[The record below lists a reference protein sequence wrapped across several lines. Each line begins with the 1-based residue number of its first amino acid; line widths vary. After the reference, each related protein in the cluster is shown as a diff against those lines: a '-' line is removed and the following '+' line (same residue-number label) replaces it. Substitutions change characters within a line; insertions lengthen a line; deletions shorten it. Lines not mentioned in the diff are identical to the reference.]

1 MSRPSFSPLRLAG
14 FVILLAL
21 VESGAL
27 AQEHIGISSAVNPEV
42 TGAPPGAVA
51 RQVVIGQDVVFN
63 ERFTTGPLGQTQLL
77 FLDESAM
84 TIGPNSDLTIDQ
96 FVYDPKSGTG
106 HLAMST
112 SRGLLRFVGGKL
124 SKQEEGVSLRTS
136 TATLAV
142 RGGAFLLD
150 LTTEGRMGAIFI
162 YGRTLTVTG
171 ADGVTQTLHRPG
183 FAISIGGPGGAP
195 SAPFPVPPGR
205 IAQLVSHLDGRVGA
219 TGGARTV
226 PSDATVARSGVAA
239 TISGDVAGSVQQATQ
254 SQPTPQVQTVSVSS
268 LQSSADIGT
277 VQSQGS
283 SVIQRADTMRTPPGT
298 VLGSSSKVT
307 TTTAMVTTTNMTP
320 NAQLVSPLPNAQLI
334 SPPPVGRLV
343 GPILGHPPVNQNF
356 VSGLVTV
363 PR

>member
-1 MSRPSFSPLRLAG
+1 MSRPGFFPLRRAG
-14 FVILLAL
+14 VAALLLAL
-21 VESGAL
+21 GASGAL
-27 AQEHIGISSAVNPEV
+27 AQERVGVSSAVNPDV
-42 TGAPPGAVA
+42 TGAAPGAAA

-96 FVYDPKSGTG
+96 FVYDAKSGTG
-106 HLAMST
+106 QLAMSA

-150 LTTEGRMGAIFI
+150 LTTEGRMEAIFI
-162 YGRTLTVTG
+162 YGRNLTVTG
-171 ADGVTQTLHRPG
+171 ADGVTQTLQRPG

-205 IAQLVSHLDGRVGA
+205 IAQLVGHLDGRVGA
-219 TGGARTV
+219 TGGARAV

-254 SQPTPQVQTVSVSS
+254 SQPTPQVQTVSVSA
-268 LQSSADIGT
+268 LQSSANIGT

-283 SVIQRADTMRTPPGT
+283 SVIQQAYTAPTPSGTMFG
-298 VLGSSSKVT
+298 
-307 TTTAMVTTTNMTP
+307 TTAGTATNITS
-320 NAQLVSPLPNAQLI
+320 NAQLASPNPPIGGLFGPDILPR
-334 SPPPVGRLV
+334 PPTS
-343 GPILGHPPVNQNF
+343 QNF
-356 VSGLVTV
+356 VTVLVKR
-363 PR
+363 PN

>member
-1 MSRPSFSPLRLAG
+1 MLRPSFFLLRVAG
-14 FVILLAL
+14 FAALLPVLAA
-21 VESGAL
+21 SGVV
-27 AQEHIGISSAVNPEV
+27 AQERVGVSGAVNPDV
-42 TGAPPGAVA
+42 TGAPPGAA
-51 RQVVIGQDVVFN
+51 TRQVVIGQDVVFN
-63 ERFTTGPLGQTQLL
+63 ERITTGALGQTQLL

-106 HLAMST
+106 QLAMSA
-112 SRGLLRFVGGKL
+112 SRGLLRYVGGKL

-150 LTTEGRMGAIFI
+150 LTTEGRMEAIFI

-171 ADGVTQTLHRPG
+171 IGGVTETLRRPG
-183 FAISIGGPGGAP
+183 YAISIAGPGGVP

-205 IAQLVSHLDGRVGA
+205 IAQLVGHLDGRVGA
-219 TGGARTV
+219 SAGARTV

-239 TISGDVAGSVQQATQ
+239 TISGDVSGSVQQAAQ
-254 SQPTPQVQTVSVSS
+254 SQPITPVQTVSVST
-268 LQSSADIGT
+268 LQSSFNIGT

-283 SVIQRADTMRTPPGT
+283 PVIQQADTGTIFGTPSNT
-298 VLGSSSKVT
+298 NST
-307 TTTAMVTTTNMTP
+307 MATTNMTS
-320 NAQLVSPLPNAQLI
+320 NAQLSSPN
-334 SPPPVGRLV
+334 PPVGGLA
-343 GPILGHPPVNQNF
+343 GPDILPRPPTNRTVVN
-356 VSGLVTV
+356 VMVRP

>member
-1 MSRPSFSPLRLAG
+1 MSRPGFFPLRLAG
-14 FVILLAL
+14 VAALLLAL
-21 VESGAL
+21 GASGAL
-27 AQEHIGISSAVNPEV
+27 AQERVGVSSAVNPDV
-42 TGAPPGAVA
+42 TGTAPGTAS

-63 ERFTTGPLGQTQLL
+63 ERFTTGALGQTQLL

-106 HLAMST
+106 QLAMSA

-150 LTTEGRMGAIFI
+150 LTTEGRMEAIFI
-162 YGRTLTVTG
+162 YGRNLTVTG
-171 ADGVTQTLHRPG
+171 ADGVTQTLQRPG

-205 IAQLVSHLDGRVGA
+205 IAQLVGHLDGRVGA
-219 TGGARTV
+219 TGGARAV

-254 SQPTPQVQTVSVSS
+254 AQPASQVQPVSVSA
-268 LQSSADIGT
+268 LQSSANVGT
-277 VQSQGS
+277 VQAQGS
-283 SVIQRADTMRTPPGT
+283 PAVQQAYTAPTVSGTM
-298 VLGSSSKVT
+298 LG
-307 TTTAMVTTTNMTP
+307 TTTAGTTTNITSA
-320 NAQLVSPLPNAQLI
+320 AQLASPNPPIGGLFGPDILPRPAT
-334 SPPPVGRLV
+334 
-343 GPILGHPPVNQNF
+343 NQNF
-356 VSGLVTV
+356 VNVLVKR
-363 PR
+363 PN

>member
-1 MSRPSFSPLRLAG
+1 MSRPGFFPLRLVGIAAL
-14 FVILLAL
+14 LLAL
-21 VESGAL
+21 GASGAL
-27 AQEHIGISSAVNPEV
+27 AQERVGVSSAVNPDV
-42 TGAPPGAVA
+42 TGAAPGAAA

-63 ERFTTGPLGQTQLL
+63 ERFTTGALGQTQLL

-96 FVYDPKSGTG
+96 FVYDVKSGTG
-106 HLAMST
+106 QLAMSA

-124 SKQEEGVSLRTS
+124 SKQEEGVSL
-136 TATLAV
+136 AV

-150 LTTEGRMGAIFI
+150 LTTEGRMEAIFI

-183 FAISIGGPGGAP
+183 FAVSIGGPGGAP

-205 IAQLVSHLDGRVGA
+205 IAQLVDHLDGRVGA
-219 TGGARTV
+219 TGGARAV

-268 LQSSADIGT
+268 LQSSANIGT
-277 VQSQGS
+277 VQNQGS
-283 SVIQRADTMRTPPGT
+283 SVIQQAYTSLTASGTTFGLNSSTNNSMAMTPTTMTNNS
-298 VLGSSSKVT
+298 VMT
-307 TTTAMVTTTNMTP
+307 TTTNTMSSTQTA
-320 NAQLVSPLPNAQLI
+320 
-334 SPPPVGRLV
+334 SPPILSVGTSFLQRTTLI
-343 GPILGHPPVNQNF
+343 PILLPPRPPF
-356 VSGLVTV
+356 PGM
-363 PR
+363 

>member
-1 MSRPSFSPLRLAG
+1 MARPGFLPRRLAG
-14 FVILLAL
+14 VAALLLAL
-21 VESGAL
+21 AGGAAL
-27 AQEHIGISSAVNPEV
+27 AQERVGVSSAVNPEV
-42 TGAPPGAVA
+42 TGTPPGAAA
-51 RQVVIGQDVVFN
+51 RQVVIGQEVVFN

-96 FVYDPKSGTG
+96 FVYDPKSGSG
-106 HLAMST
+106 HLAMSA

-150 LTTEGRMGAIFI
+150 LTTEGRMEAIFI
-162 YGRTLTVTG
+162 YGRALTVTG
-171 ADGVTQTLHRPG
+171 VGGVTETLHRPG
-183 FAISIGGPGGAP
+183 FAISIAGPGGTP

-205 IAQLVSHLDGRVGA
+205 IAQLVGHLDGRVGA
-219 TGGARTV
+219 SGGARAV

-239 TISGDVAGSVQQATQ
+239 TISGDVAGSVQQAAQ

-268 LQSSADIGT
+268 LQSSANIGT

-283 SVIQRADTMRTPPGT
+283 PVIQRADTAPIPSGT
-298 VLGSSSKVT
+298 VLGT
-307 TTTAMVTTTNMTP
+307 TSTVTTTNITSS
-320 NAQLVSPLPNAQLI
+320 AQPASPSVPVQPDVSPRPAK
-334 SPPPVGRLV
+334 V
-343 GPILGHPPVNQNF
+343 QNF
-356 VSGLVTV
+356 VKVLVT
-363 PR
+363 PPH

>member
-1 MSRPSFSPLRLAG
+1 
-14 FVILLAL
+14 
-21 VESGAL
+21 
-27 AQEHIGISSAVNPEV
+27 
-42 TGAPPGAVA
+42 
-51 RQVVIGQDVVFN
+51 VFN
-63 ERFTTGPLGQTQLL
+63 ERFTTGALGQTQLL

-106 HLAMST
+106 QLAMSA

-150 LTTEGRMGAIFI
+150 LTTEGRMEAIFI
-162 YGRTLTVTG
+162 YGRNLTVTG
-171 ADGVTQTLHRPG
+171 ADGVTQTLQRPG

-205 IAQLVSHLDGRVGA
+205 IAQLVGHLDGRVGA
-219 TGGARTV
+219 TGGARAV

-254 SQPTPQVQTVSVSS
+254 AQPASQVQPVSVSA
-268 LQSSADIGT
+268 LQSSANVGT
-277 VQSQGS
+277 VQAQGS
-283 SVIQRADTMRTPPGT
+283 PAVQQAYTAPTVSGTM
-298 VLGSSSKVT
+298 LG
-307 TTTAMVTTTNMTP
+307 TTTAGTTTNITSA
-320 NAQLVSPLPNAQLI
+320 AQLASPNPPIGGLFGPDILPRPAT
-334 SPPPVGRLV
+334 
-343 GPILGHPPVNQNF
+343 NQNF
-356 VSGLVTV
+356 VNVLVKR
-363 PR
+363 PN

>member
-1 MSRPSFSPLRLAG
+1 MLGPRFFLLSLAG
-14 FVILLAL
+14 FAALLPVLAA
-21 VESGAL
+21 SGVV
-27 AQEHIGISSAVNPEV
+27 AQERVGVSSAVNPEV
-42 TGAPPGAVA
+42 TGAPPGAAA

-63 ERFTTGPLGQTQLL
+63 ERITTGPLGQTQLL

-96 FVYDPKSGTG
+96 FVYDRKSGTG
-106 HLAMST
+106 QLAMSA
-112 SRGLLRFVGGKL
+112 SRGLLRYVGGKL

-150 LTTEGRMGAIFI
+150 LTTEGRMEAIFI

-171 ADGVTQTLHRPG
+171 VGGVTETLRRPG
-183 FAISIGGPGGAP
+183 YAISIAGPGGAP

-205 IAQLVSHLDGRVGA
+205 IAQLVGHLDGRVGA
-219 TGGARTV
+219 SGGARAV

-254 SQPTPQVQTVSVSS
+254 SQPTTPVQTVSVSG
-268 LQSSADIGT
+268 LQSSANIGT

-283 SVIQRADTMRTPPGT
+283 PVIQAAYTSPTPSGT
-298 VLGSSSKVT
+298 NLATNSHTTVT
-307 TTTAMVTTTNMTP
+307 TTTNITSNPQLASP
-320 NAQLVSPLPNAQLI
+320 N
-334 SPPPVGRLV
+334 PPVGGLS
-343 GPILGHPPVNQNF
+343 GSAILPNF
-356 VSGLVTV
+356 VTV
-363 PR
+363 PVKPPR

>member
-1 MSRPSFSPLRLAG
+1 MSRPGFFPLRLAG
-14 FVILLAL
+14 VAALLLAL
-21 VESGAL
+21 GASGAL
-27 AQEHIGISSAVNPEV
+27 AQERVGVSSAVNPDV
-42 TGAPPGAVA
+42 TGTAPGTAS

-63 ERFTTGPLGQTQLL
+63 ERFTTGALGQTQLL

-96 FVYDPKSGTG
+96 FVYDAKSGTG
-106 HLAMST
+106 QLAMSA

-150 LTTEGRMGAIFI
+150 LTTEGRMEAIFI
-162 YGRTLTVTG
+162 YGRNLTVTG
-171 ADGVTQTLHRPG
+171 ADGVTQTLQRPG

-205 IAQLVSHLDGRVGA
+205 IAQLVGHLDGRVGA
-219 TGGARTV
+219 TGGARAV

-254 SQPTPQVQTVSVSS
+254 AQPASQVQPVSVSA
-268 LQSSADIGT
+268 LQSSANVGT
-277 VQSQGS
+277 VQAQGS
-283 SVIQRADTMRTPPGT
+283 PAVQQAYTAPTASGTM
-298 VLGSSSKVT
+298 LG
-307 TTTAMVTTTNMTP
+307 TTTAGTTTNITSA
-320 NAQLVSPLPNAQLI
+320 AQLASPNPPIGGLFGPDILPRPAT
-334 SPPPVGRLV
+334 
-343 GPILGHPPVNQNF
+343 NQNF
-356 VSGLVTV
+356 VNVLVKR
-363 PR
+363 PN

>member
-1 MSRPSFSPLRLAG
+1 MSRPGFFPLRLAG
-14 FVILLAL
+14 VAALLLAL
-21 VESGAL
+21 GASGAL
-27 AQEHIGISSAVNPEV
+27 AQERVGVSSAVNPDV
-42 TGAPPGAVA
+42 TGTAPGTAS

-106 HLAMST
+106 QLAMSA

-150 LTTEGRMGAIFI
+150 LTTEGRMEAIFI
-162 YGRTLTVTG
+162 YGRNLTVTG
-171 ADGVTQTLHRPG
+171 ADGVTQTLQRPG

-205 IAQLVSHLDGRVGA
+205 IAQLVGHLDGRVGA
-219 TGGARTV
+219 TGGARAV

-254 SQPTPQVQTVSVSS
+254 AQPASQVQPVSVSA
-268 LQSSADIGT
+268 LQSSANVGT
-277 VQSQGS
+277 VQAQGS
-283 SVIQRADTMRTPPGT
+283 PAVQQAYTAPTVSGTM
-298 VLGSSSKVT
+298 LG
-307 TTTAMVTTTNMTP
+307 TTTAGTTTNITSA
-320 NAQLVSPLPNAQLI
+320 AQLASPNPPIGGLFGPDILPRPAT
-334 SPPPVGRLV
+334 
-343 GPILGHPPVNQNF
+343 NQNF
-356 VSGLVTV
+356 VNVLVKR
-363 PR
+363 PN

>member
-1 MSRPSFSPLRLAG
+1 MSKPRFFPFRIAG
-14 FVILLAL
+14 FAALLPVLAAG
-21 VESGAL
+21 GAV
-27 AQEHIGISSAVNPEV
+27 AQERVGVSGAVNPEV
-42 TGAPPGAVA
+42 TGAPPGVAA

-63 ERFTTGPLGQTQLL
+63 ERITTGPQGQTQLL

-106 HLAMST
+106 HLAMSA

-150 LTTEGRMGAIFI
+150 LTTEGRMEAIFI
-162 YGRTLTVTG
+162 YGRSLTVTG
-171 ADGVTQTLHRPG
+171 VGGVTETLRRPG
-183 FAISIGGPGGAP
+183 YAISLAGPGGVP

-205 IAQLVSHLDGRVGA
+205 IAQLVGHLDGRVGA
-219 TGGARTV
+219 TGGARAV

-239 TISGDVAGSVQQATQ
+239 TISGDVSGSVQQAAQ
-254 SQPTPQVQTVSVSS
+254 SQPVTPVQTVSVST
-268 LQSSADIGT
+268 LQSSFNIGT

-283 SVIQRADTMRTPPGT
+283 SVIQQADTGTFFSTP
-298 VLGSSSKVT
+298 SSTSST
-307 TTTAMVTTTNMTP
+307 MTTANITS
-320 NAQLVSPLPNAQLI
+320 NAQLPSPNPPIGGSSGPDILPR
-334 SPPPVGRLV
+334 PPM
-343 GPILGHPPVNQNF
+343 NQNY
-356 VSGLVTV
+356 VTV
-363 PR
+363 LVRRPN

>member
-1 MSRPSFSPLRLAG
+1 
-14 FVILLAL
+14 
-21 VESGAL
+21 
-27 AQEHIGISSAVNPEV
+27 
-42 TGAPPGAVA
+42 
-51 RQVVIGQDVVFN
+51 VFN

-106 HLAMST
+106 HLAMSA

-150 LTTEGRMGAIFI
+150 LTMEGRMEAIFI

-171 ADGVTQTLHRPG
+171 AGGVTQTLSRPG
-183 FAISIGGPGGAP
+183 YAIGIAGAGGAP
-195 SAPFPVPPGR
+195 SAPFPVPPGQ
-205 IAQLVSHLDGRVGA
+205 IAQLVGHLDGRVGA
-219 TGGARTV
+219 TGGAPTV

-254 SQPTPQVQTVSVSS
+254 AQPAPQVQTVSVSA
-268 LQSSADIGT
+268 LQSSANIGT
-277 VQSQGS
+277 VQGQGS
-283 SVIQRADTMRTPPGT
+283 SVVQQAYTSPTPSGSMLGTTTMA
-298 VLGSSSKVT
+298 T
-307 TTTAMVTTTNMTP
+307 TTTNFTSNY
-320 NAQLVSPLPNAQLI
+320 QLP
-334 SPPPVGRLV
+334 SPPSVA
-343 GPILGHPPVNQNF
+343 GPDILPRPPSNQNF
-356 VSGLVTV
+356 VTV
-363 PR
+363 LIKPPR

>member
-1 MSRPSFSPLRLAG
+1 MSRPGFFPLRRAG
-14 FVILLAL
+14 VAALLLAL
-21 VESGAL
+21 GASGAL
-27 AQEHIGISSAVNPEV
+27 AQERVGVSSAVNPDV
-42 TGAPPGAVA
+42 TGAAPGAAA

-96 FVYDPKSGTG
+96 FVYDAKSGTG
-106 HLAMST
+106 QLAMSA

-150 LTTEGRMGAIFI
+150 LTTEGRMEAIFI
-162 YGRTLTVTG
+162 YGRALTVTG
-171 ADGVTQTLHRPG
+171 AGGVTQTLHRPG
-183 FAISIGGPGGAP
+183 FAISIAGPGGAP

-205 IAQLVSHLDGRVGA
+205 IAQLVGHLDGRVGA
-219 TGGARTV
+219 SGGARAV

-254 SQPTPQVQTVSVSS
+254 SQPSPQVQTVSVSA
-268 LQSSADIGT
+268 LQSSANTGT

-283 SVIQRADTMRTPPGT
+283 SVIQQAYTAPTPSGT
-298 VLGSSSKVT
+298 IFGT
-307 TTTAMVTTTNMTP
+307 TTGTTSNITS
-320 NAQLVSPLPNAQLI
+320 NAQLASPNPPIGGLFGPDILPRPATT
-334 SPPPVGRLV
+334 
-343 GPILGHPPVNQNF
+343 QNI
-356 VSGLVTV
+356 VTV
-363 PR
+363 LVKPPH